1 MRDKGKGPG
10 GPDITGH
17 KDEIGFHIN
26 GLSHMIRW
34 MTHQYSGP
42 DGERSGAGMYGW
54 LIGFIYVNRDR
65 DIFQRDLQQQFS
77 VRRSTMTGI
86 LQAMEREG
94 MITRSPVEWDARLKK
109 IQLTEKAIARQ
120 EQFHRNIKDIEAR
133 LSAGLTPEERET
145 FIRLCEKI
153 GDSIKG
159 TEPGAHTAPAHR
171 KEG

>member
-1 MRDKGKGPG
+1 MRGRDKNPHSHC
-10 GPDITGH
+10 GPDLQKAPLH
-17 KDEIGFHIN
+17 REEIGFHIN

-34 MTHQYSGP
+34 MTHQYNTP
-42 DGERSGAGMYGW
+42 DGERSGIGMYGW
-54 LIGFIYVNRDR
+54 LIGFLYDNRGR

-86 LQAMEREG
+86 LQVMEREG

-109 IQLTEKAIARQ
+109 IQLTEKAVVRQ
-120 EQFHRNIKDIEAR
+120 EQFQRNIQDIEAR

-153 GDSIKG
+153 RKSIEDAG
-159 TEPGAHTAPAHR
+159 
-171 KEG
+171 